1 MKFYVK
7 DKKRH
12 EYFAGQIV
20 SYDYDRVCG
29 KYGAYFPSDGEV
41 IFIEPNDKDM
51 LFTLTNVIAIIILL

>member
-12 EYFAGQIV
+12 EYFDGNIV
-20 SYDYDRVCG
+20 SYDGVCG

-41 IFIEPNDKDM
+41 IFIEPNDKD
-51 LFTLTNVIAIIILL
+51 VIYLD